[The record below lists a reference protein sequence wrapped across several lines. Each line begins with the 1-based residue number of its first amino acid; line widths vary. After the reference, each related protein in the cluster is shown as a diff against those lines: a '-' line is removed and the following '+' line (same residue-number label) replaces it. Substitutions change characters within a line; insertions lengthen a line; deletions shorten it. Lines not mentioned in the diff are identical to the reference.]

1 MFQLLPTRL
10 GEGQFFWLFPSSLL
24 FKTLSAYFTN
34 MRRVTGGVF

>member
-10 GEGQFFWLFPSSLL
+10 GEGQFFWLFPSLL